1 MLYAILNC
9 CLCKKNSYFAKN
21 FRSPGAR
28 LLVVRGD
35 KNLEL
40 CGMLQPTMSAEATT
54 PSLVAND
61 EETPLVT
68 FEELMPAKSKPND
81 PDEAENVGAEVTDGP
96 FYDDEDYAEEVPTST
111 TEPSTH
117 EHRRR
122 HARSRLR
129 ARLTKREAANRT
141 QFDHL
146 SNVAH
151 FEGAIEHGGNANMNF
166 SEQDGG
172 SSVSSFEAGL
182 LTCFQVR
189 KFYFCFFSCP
199 IV

>member
-1 MLYAILNC
+1 MLLPA
-9 CLCKKNSYFAKN
+9 A
-21 FRSPGAR
+21 
-28 LLVVRGD
+28 
-35 KNLEL
+35 
-40 CGMLQPTMSAEATT
+40 SAEATT
-54 PSLVAND
+54 PTLVAND
-61 EETPLVT
+61 EETPMVT
-68 FEELMPAKSKPND
+68 FEEMPQRPKPDD

-96 FYDDEDYAEEVPTST
+96 FYDDEDYAEEAPTST
-111 TEPSTH
+111 PEPSTP
-117 EHRRR
+117 ENRRR

-129 ARLTKREAANRT
+129 AKLTKRDVANRT

-166 SEQDGG
+166 TEQDGG

-189 KFYFCFFSCP
+189 YFF
-199 IV
+199 